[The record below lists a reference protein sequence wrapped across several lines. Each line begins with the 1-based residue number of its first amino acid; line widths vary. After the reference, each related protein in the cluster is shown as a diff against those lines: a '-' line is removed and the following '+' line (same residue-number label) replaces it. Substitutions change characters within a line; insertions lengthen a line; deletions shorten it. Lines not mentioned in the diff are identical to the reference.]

1 MTTSMITESGTI
13 PAIGHREAMTLA
25 EEEARRLL
33 DVVDRLSDQDWS
45 RPTDCEG
52 WDVKALLSHV
62 LGAMEAN
69 ARSREFIRQFRA
81 AAKAANS
88 SGRPMIDEMTANQV
102 REHADLTPTE
112 IAGRLHATAANAVRG
127 RRRMPAVMRA
137 MPFKPGAPFEGKWKL
152 GYLVDIIMNRDYW
165 MHRVD
170 LTRAT
175 GNELELS
182 ETHDGRVVADVV
194 AEWARAHGKPFT
206 LTLEGLAGGTFV
218 QGEQGETL
226 RLDAV
231 EFCRILSGRG
241 SGTGLLTQQVP
252 F

>member
-1 MTTSMITESGTI
+1 MITTMTDSGTI
-13 PAIGHREAMTLA
+13 PAIDHGEAMTLA

-33 DVVDRLSDQDWS
+33 DLVDRLSDQEWS

-69 ARSREFIRQFRA
+69 ARTGEFIRQFRA
-81 AAKAANS
+81 ATKATKR

-102 REHADLTPTE
+102 REHADLTPAE
-112 IAGRLHATAANAVRG
+112 IAGRLHATAVNAVRG

-137 MPFKPGAPFEGKWKL
+137 MPFRPGAPFEGRWKL

-175 GNELELS
+175 GNELELT
-182 ETHDGRVVADVV
+182 ETHDGRIVADVV
-194 AEWARAHGKPFT
+194 AEWARAHAESFT
-206 LTLEGLAGGTFV
+206 LTLEGPAGGTFV
-218 QGEQGETL
+218 QGKHGETL

-241 SGTGLLTQQVP
+241 SGSGLLTHQVP

>member
-1 MTTSMITESGTI
+1 MTTTITGSGTI
-13 PAIGHREAMTLA
+13 PAIDHGEAMTLA

-33 DVVDRLSDQDWS
+33 DLVDRLSDQDWS

-69 ARSREFIRQFRA
+69 ARTGEFIRQFRA
-81 AAKAANS
+81 ATKAAKRN
-88 SGRPMIDEMTANQV
+88 GRPMIDEMTANQV
-102 REHADLTPTE
+102 REHADLTPAE
-112 IAGRLHATAANAVRG
+112 IAGRLHATAVNAVRG

-137 MPFKPGAPFEGKWKL
+137 MPFRPGAPFEGRWKL
-152 GYLVDIIMNRDYW
+152 GYLVDIIMNRDNW

-170 LTRAT
+170 LARAT
-175 GNELELS
+175 GNELGLS
-182 ETHDGRVVADVV
+182 VAHDGRVVADVV
-194 AEWARAHGKPFT
+194 AEWARAHGRAFT
-206 LTLEGLAGGTFV
+206 LTLEGPAGGTFV
-218 QGEQGETL
+218 QGEHGEQL

-241 SGTGLLTQQVP
+241 SGTGLLTHEVP